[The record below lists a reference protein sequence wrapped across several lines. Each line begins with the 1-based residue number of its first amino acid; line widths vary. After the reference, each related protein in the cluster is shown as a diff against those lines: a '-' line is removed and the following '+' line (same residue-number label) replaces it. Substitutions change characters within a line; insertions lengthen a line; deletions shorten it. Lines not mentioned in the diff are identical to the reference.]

1 MPVIRATAGGMC
13 SPWDSA
19 MRRTCAFGVAL
30 RARDHPIR
38 RLSRIAVEGQ
48 RHGAPFARGMT
59 KTSRTPI
66 RLSAT
71 AARRLK
77 AAQAVVD
84 GEIVA
89 VD

>member
-1 MPVIRATAGGMC
+1 
-13 SPWDSA
+13 
-19 MRRTCAFGVAL
+19 
-30 RARDHPIR
+30 
-38 RLSRIAVEGQ
+38 
-48 RHGAPFARGMT
+48 MT
-59 KTSRTPI
+59 KTSRMPI

-71 AARRLK
+71 AARQLK